1 MSPAPGAD
9 ARGEYGAQLR
19 ALLQGLLDAIDRAD
33 LDALAPLFCAEAGM
47 YFPFRN
53 SVELVAGAP
62 AVLARF
68 ERMFADLRA
77 RAAAAAGPPY
87 VGFRIERFES
97 HPLGD
102 RHALVRAT
110 LAFADQLGQ
119 RTIVARRN
127 DGDWR
132 ILHVHAS
139 NQPAARVAAP
149 GAAGPPAAGPA
160 PF

>member
-1 MSPAPGAD
+1 MSPPPGAD

-33 LDALAPLFCAEAGM
+33 LGALAPLFCAEAGM

-77 RAAAAAGPPY
+77 RTLAAAGRPY
-87 VGFRIERFES
+87 VGFRVERFEC

-110 LAFADQLGQ
+110 LSFADQLGQ
-119 RTIVARRN
+119 RTIVARRE
-127 DGDWR
+127 DGAWR

-139 NQPAARVAAP
+139 NQLAVRAAVP
-149 GAAGPPAAGPA
+149 GAAGPVPL
-160 PF
+160 